1 MVYGFNMEELLLASL
16 YDPDKLEKMLAEHD
30 VHKPQCCG
38 AVIYFQGRLP
48 SKISLR
54 QSGWERK
61 NRWKSPGSFIR
72 KEREKV
78 IEHGPNPYL
87 ALYYVKTENRKEM
100 DLLTEEFYEEMHILD
115 PNGQEVA
122 YHNQIPDYAPA
133 EK

>member
-1 MVYGFNMEELLLASL
+1 MFQYEQALYAKVALLDCLS
-16 YDPDKLEKMLAEHD
+16 K
-30 VHKPQCCG
+30 
-38 AVIYFQGRLP
+38 QGHFWRYW
-48 SKISLR
+48 IFY
-54 QSGWERK
+54 QEG
-61 NRWKSPGSFIR
+61 
-72 KEREKV
+72 EKV

>member
-1 MVYGFNMEELLLASL
+1 MMFINHSAVELSFIFREGF
-16 YDPDKLEKMLAEHD
+16 
-30 VHKPQCCG
+30 
-38 AVIYFQGRLP
+38 LP
-48 SKISLR
+48 SEIFY
-54 QSGWERK
+54 QEG
-61 NRWKSPGSFIR
+61 
-72 KEREKV
+72 EKV

>member
-1 MVYGFNMEELLLASL
+1 MLLHRNKTL
-16 YDPDKLEKMLAEHD
+16 H
-30 VHKPQCCG
+30 
-38 AVIYFQGRLP
+38 F
-48 SKISLR
+48 
-54 QSGWERK
+54 
-61 NRWKSPGSFIR
+61 FIFYQ
-72 KEREKV
+72 EGEKV

>member
-1 MVYGFNMEELLLASL
+1 MFINHSVVEL
-16 YDPDKLEKMLAEHD
+16 
-30 VHKPQCCG
+30 
-38 AVIYFQGRLP
+38 
-48 SKISLR
+48 
-54 QSGWERK
+54 
-61 NRWKSPGSFIR
+61 SFIFR
-72 KEREKV
+72 KTSYHRRSVFGSSVGRERTGGKALDFYQEGEKV

-100 DLLTEEFYEEMHILD
+100 DLLTEEFYEKMHILD